1 MIRRPAEIFGYPTDL
16 SSRKAKTARDS
27 FTCPFIN
34 ARCKKKSRLISY
46 PMGICSVHYGEKTVI
61 ICPIR
66 FLENDT
72 VFSDIVTNYFGNDNN
87 LLLFPEAGLTGVGT
101 FDFVIVKHKP
111 LSSKVDDFIIIE
123 IQGNQTTG
131 TGALVEALEDF
142 TRGEFRKDSIYP
154 FGLNT
159 YDVLK
164 RSFTQILNKGIVL
177 EKWGHKIF
185 WVFQEP
191 VYRNLKTRYDLGN
204 LQYKK
209 THSTIFAIYELIA
222 GKKIFHVELVTYES
236 STIKH
241 LFSAF
246 MNNPSIPSK
255 DDFINRLKGKIEAKI
270 GLNLRLD
277 K

>member
-1 MIRRPAEIFGYPTDL
+1 M
-16 SSRKAKTARDS
+16 
-27 FTCPFIN
+27 
-34 ARCKKKSRLISY
+34 
-46 PMGICSVHYGEKTVI
+46 
-61 ICPIR
+61 
-66 FLENDT
+66 
-72 VFSDIVTNYFGNDNN
+72 
-87 LLLFPEAGLTGVGT
+87 TGVGT

-142 TRGEFRKDSIYP
+142 TRGEFRKDSVYP

-164 RSFTQILNKGIVL
+164 RSFTQILNKGTVL

-191 VYRNLKTRYDLGN
+191 VYRNFKTRYDLGS
-204 LQYKK
+204 LQYKR
-209 THSTIFAIYELIA
+209 THSTIFAIYELRT
-222 GKKIFHVELVTYES
+222 GKKTFHVELVTYES

-241 LFSAF
+241 LISAF
-246 MNNPSIPSK
+246 MNNPNIPSK